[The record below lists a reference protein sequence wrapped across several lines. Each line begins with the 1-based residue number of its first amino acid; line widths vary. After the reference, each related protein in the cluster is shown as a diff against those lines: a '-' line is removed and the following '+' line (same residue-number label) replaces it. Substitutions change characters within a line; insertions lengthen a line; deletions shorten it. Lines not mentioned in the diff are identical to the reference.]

1 MQNVRVQFTVP
12 DVDKVVH
19 LDVHVNGE
27 NRKLRF
33 QVEKFTFD
41 SENGSSENLVT
52 ILRDRITNYDSEW
65 ELYHIGT
72 PAEGQIPVT
81 FRYKELS

>member
-12 DVDKVVH
+12 NVEKVIN

-33 QVEKFTFD
+33 RVEKFNFD
-41 SENGSSENLVT
+41 SENGSSEDLVT
-52 ILRDRITNYDSEW
+52 ILRDRIINYDAEW
-65 ELYHIGT
+65 EIYHIGT

-81 FRYKELS
+81 FRFRQKQ